1 MLHVSKPE
9 FFSRLKKKNIE
20 DTFVEHPCNKRAA
33 KKRGL
38 IFKWKKKKKIKNE
51 GEENAQNEKSRALP
65 RNF

>member
-20 DTFVEHPCNKRAA
+20 DTFVEHPC
-33 KKRGL
+33 
-38 IFKWKKKKKIKNE
+38 KKKKKKKNE